1 MSLVS
6 TFPPLRHGYK
16 PNRKTRLKSL
26 SASQAAQNVSFW
38 LLEVE
43 SRDFSQA
50 EKERIACKDEQ
61 IYKMTTIFTQNGLR
75 LLKISSTTD
84 QKILTKN
91 TDLCGCPHLK
101 IICPAFQVEM
111 LAGTFL
117 GSAFSDDIAN

>member
-38 LLEVE
+38 LLGVE

-61 IYKMTTIFTQNGLR
+61 ISKLTTIFTQNGLR
-75 LLKISSTTD
+75 SRLCKDLNLVQTHNCSLLIMGLHIFEIK
-84 QKILTKN
+84 
-91 TDLCGCPHLK
+91 LC
-101 IICPAFQVEM
+101 
-111 LAGTFL
+111 
-117 GSAFSDDIAN
+117 